1 MSLLAMI
8 LLASA
13 GGGLLSVL
21 LASVA
26 LRMRAEWVPVMVSY
40 AIGALLGAV
49 FLEILPHAVEHA
61 GNFQT
66 MGGVVL
72 AGILGFFILEK
83 LVLWRHCHTEHCE
96 VHGAPSH
103 GHDHGRSGMMI
114 TVGDTVHNFVDGVMI
129 AAAFLVDIKLG
140 VVTALAIAAH
150 EVPQELGDFLILLHS
165 GYSKARALA
174 LNLLS
179 GAAMLVG
186 AVFGYF
192 LLADLRELLPYMLAI
207 AASGMIYVAVADLIP
222 GLHKRVELAHTLQ
235 QVLLIGLGVLTV
247 WGAGT
252 LAERYVASTSGHGL
266 HEHPQGQHAQKE
278 GHGHA
283 LQPVAP
289 HDDHQ
294 GYHEDHVGVADGNNV
309 HDGKNGRMWLWPL
322 NFTTTAG
329 MSA

>member
-1 MSLLAMI
+1 MSLLAII

-13 GGGLLSVL
+13 AGGLLSVL

-61 GNFQT
+61 GDFQT

-96 VHGAPSH
+96 AHGAPSH
-103 GHDHGRSGMMI
+103 GHDHGRSGLMI

-129 AAAFLVDIKLG
+129 AAAFLVDMKLG
-140 VVTALAIAAH
+140 VVTAFAIAAH

-165 GYSKARALA
+165 GYSKTRALL
-174 LNLLS
+174 LNLLAS
-179 GAAMLVG
+179 AAMLAG
-186 AVFGYF
+186 ALLGYF
-192 LLADLRELLPYMLAI
+192 LLADLRELLPYMLGI

-222 GLHKRVELAHTLQ
+222 GLHKRVELGHTAQ

-247 WGAGT
+247 WGAGV
-252 LAERYVASTSGHGL
+252 LAEGYMASSAGHGL
-266 HEHPQGQHAQKE
+266 HEHPQGQHAQE
-278 GHGHA
+278 QGHGQA
-283 LQPVAP
+283 LHPVAP
-289 HDDHQ
+289 HDDH
-294 GYHEDHVGVADGNNV
+294 
-309 HDGKNGRMWLWPL
+309 
-322 NFTTTAG
+322 
-329 MSA
+329 

>member
-1 MSLLAMI
+1 MSLLALI

-26 LRMRAEWVPVMVSY
+26 LKMRAEWVPVMVSY

-49 FLEILPHAVEHA
+49 FLEILPHALEHA
-61 GNFQT
+61 GNFQI

-96 VHGAPSH
+96 AHGAAEPS
-103 GHDHGRSGMMI
+103 HDHGRSGLMI

-129 AAAFLVDIKLG
+129 AAAFLVDVKLG
-140 VVTALAIAAH
+140 VVTAFAIAAH

-165 GYSKARALA
+165 GYSKIRALV

-179 GAAMLVG
+179 GAAMLAG

-222 GLHKRVELAHTLQ
+222 GLHKRVELGHTAQ

-252 LAERYVASTSGHGL
+252 LAESYMEATSGHGL
-266 HEHPQGQHAQKE
+266 HEHPQGQHAQE
-278 GHGHA
+278 QGDGHTLKPG
-283 LQPVAP
+283 AP
-289 HDDHQ
+289 HDDH
-294 GYHEDHVGVADGNNV
+294 
-309 HDGKNGRMWLWPL
+309 
-322 NFTTTAG
+322 
-329 MSA
+329 

>member
-1 MSLLAMI
+1 MI

-13 GGGLLSVL
+13 AGGLLSVL

-72 AGILGFFILEK
+72 AGILAFFVLEK

-96 VHGAPSH
+96 AHGTPSH
-103 GHDHGRSGMMI
+103 GHDHGRSGLMI

-140 VVTALAIAAH
+140 VVTAFAIAAH

-165 GYSKARALA
+165 GYSKTRALV

-179 GAAMLVG
+179 GAAMLAG
-186 AVFGYF
+186 AVIGYF
-192 LLADLRELLPYMLAI
+192 FLEQMHHLLPYMLAM

-222 GLHKRVELAHTLQ
+222 GLHKRVELGHTAQ
-235 QVLLIGLGVLTV
+235 QVLLIGLGIFTV

-252 LAERYVASTSGHGL
+252 LAEGYMASSAGHGL
-266 HEHPQGQHAQKE
+266 HEHPQGQHAQE
-278 GHGHA
+278 QGDGQA
-283 LQPVAP
+283 LQPVTGGN
-289 HDDHQ
+289 DH
-294 GYHEDHVGVADGNNV
+294 
-309 HDGKNGRMWLWPL
+309 
-322 NFTTTAG
+322 
-329 MSA
+329 